1 MTTVAYSYSDPLLE
15 SPPVTELW
23 GEEVERIYQDL
34 GDRHQLHQLI
44 EDCKDSIVSI
54 GIDRVLLRSLD
65 ELGDTIEDVS
75 NCLHA
80 FHTLGITLIP
90 LDSSLDNLDDSSQ
103 NTTEPAAVLTLFRTI
118 QKSQTTR
125 RIQLG
130 HARNRVKA
138 LPPPGKAPYGY
149 RRGKDRYALDRSA
162 APVVK
167 DFVEHFLLYGSLRG
181 SVRYLANKH
190 KKKISVSTGQRWL
203 TSPVYRGNLAYHNG
217 DVVPD
222 THLAIISR
230 EEAAQVDRLLRRN
243 RTLPT
248 RTASAPRS
256 LAGLVKC
263 GTCQSAMKIT
273 RTTSRGKSKEYL
285 YVSPV
290 RCPYRDH
297 LDDKLTSSDTSSDT
311 SSGESLLYPDNP
323 YRPCRSI
330 PYEQLLNK
338 TIQRICDDLP
348 KAVANTNLPDLDTI
362 KQRIQQQ
369 IEARELVL
377 SQLPELQR
385 SGVLDAETAD
395 LRAYIVRTE
404 IAELRKK
411 RDQLPPVNLTAI
423 AQTVSIQQ
431 FWLDLS
437 EAERRFYFR
446 EFIDCIQI
454 IRSGKEIDR
463 KTGSSDDWQLKLIFM
478 F

>member
-1 MTTVAYSYSDPLLE
+1 MTTVAYAYSDPLLE
-15 SPPVTELW
+15 SPPSTQLW

-34 GDRHQLHQLI
+34 GDRHQLQQLI
-44 EDCKDSIVSI
+44 EDCKYSI
-54 GIDRVLLRSLD
+54 GSMTIDKVILRSLD
-65 ELGDTIEDVS
+65 ELGDTIEEVS
-75 NCLHA
+75 DRLQA
-80 FHTLGITLIP
+80 FHNLGITLIP
-90 LDSSLDNLDDSSQ
+90 LDRALDDSVDNLDDSIQ
-103 NTTEPAAVLTLFRTI
+103 NITETAAMLTLFRAI

-149 RRGKDRYALDRSA
+149 RRGKERYALDRST

-181 SVRYLANKH
+181 SVRYLAKKH

-217 DVVPD
+217 DVIPD

-243 RTLPT
+243 RKLPP

-263 GTCQSAMKIT
+263 GACQSAMKIT

-285 YVSPV
+285 YLSPV
-290 RCPYRDH
+290 RCPYRDRG
-297 LDDKLTSSDTSSDT
+297 DDVLASSDTSSDG
-311 SSGESLLYPDNP
+311 SMLNPPKPYP
-323 YRPCRSI
+323 PCRSI

-338 TIQRICDDLP
+338 TIQRICTDLP
-348 KAVANTNLPDLDTI
+348 RAVTNAELPDLDTI
-362 KQRIQQQ
+362 KQRLQKQ
-369 IEARELVL
+369 IESRETIL
-377 SQLPELQR
+377 SQLPKLQI

-395 LRAYIVRTE
+395 LRAYTVRTE

-411 RDQLPPVNLTAI
+411 LDQLPPVNLTAI
-423 AQTVSIQQ
+423 AQAVSIQQ
-431 FWLDLS
+431 FWFDLS

-446 EFIDCIQI
+446 EFIDCIEI
-454 IRSGKEIDR
+454 IRSGKETDF
-463 KTGSSDDWQLKLIFM
+463 KTDSSDDWHLKLIFM